1 MLQRDLEKARENLR
15 QELVIA
21 GSQKTHLENRLQE
34 EVCCLH
40 CLYCLSLRYQRSYQ
54 KLSMEGQT
62 IQWSKEQTMIYKT
75 LHRKLEIEQHIPH

>member
-40 CLYCLSLRYQRSYQ
+40 CLYCLRYQRSNQWKDRQYNSQ
-54 KLSMEGQT
+54 KDKQ
-62 IQWSKEQTMIYKT
+62 
-75 LHRKLEIEQHIPH
+75 